1 MSRQKTEARLIVL
14 FILLEGR
21 TGAPESFPFVFLLTG
36 FSRAVPA
43 RSHPLPAGTFPP
55 LPAGTFPHPG
65 PAHPG
70 VTTPDSYAA
79 ITACVRSRAP
89 VLASTAAT

>member
-14 FILLEGR
+14 FIPLEGR

-43 RSHPLPAGTFPP
+43 RSHPSRPARSHT
-55 LPAGTFPHPG
+55 PG
-65 PAHPG
+65 RL
-70 VTTPDSYAA
+70 T
-79 ITACVRSRAP
+79 RE
-89 VLASTAAT
+89 